1 MNADRPL
8 ILCVDDDPDIL
19 EFLQIVLEAE
29 GFAFAGAGSAE
40 EGLQVYRRQSPD
52 LLILDLMMEE
62 VDAGTG
68 MVKELKRLGNQA
80 PIVLLSSVGDNLSMT
95 TDYASLGLAGVF
107 QKPVD
112 RVQLLNVLRM
122 ALPEPAAVG

>member
-1 MNADRPL
+1 MSADKPL

-19 EFLQIVLEAE
+19 EFLQIVLESE
-29 GFAFAGAGSAE
+29 GFDFTGAGSAE
-40 EGLQVYRRQSPD
+40 EGLLAYRERRPD

-68 MVKELKRLGNQA
+68 MIKELKLLGNQA
-80 PIVLLSSVGDNLSMT
+80 PIFMLSSVGDHLSMT

-122 ALPEPAAVG
+122 ALPEAAVAS